1 MERLNSTGI
10 PRHHLLFALKDA
22 RTVRTAIRIDACLLC
37 RRSGV
42 NDAALCPVCWALLS
56 DDELKQGER
65 WLTGVG
71 P

>member
-10 PRHHLLFALKDA
+10 PRQHLLFALKDA
-22 RTVRTAIRIDACLLC
+22 RTVNAARRIDSCLLC
-37 RRSGV
+37 RRNGV
-42 NDAALCPVCWALLS
+42 NDAALCHVCWALLNE
-56 DDELKQGER
+56 DELKQGER